1 MEVRI
6 FNTNTKRLLVERLHV
21 SSNGKFQ
28 EEGNCHI
35 AGVSGTGSCIR
46 LSFVKP
52 GGAMTGKLFPSGQRT
67 DTLRIASS
75 SVTAVEIRATL
86 LDAANPF
93 VFIDSSSLPTWFH
106 ELDPDDPEA
115 LDFVELTRREGAV
128 RFGLAKNLE
137 AAARIRGTPKIAIL
151 SRSRARLHN
160 VFGQRTPDIEVQ
172 SFSMGKAHPSFQLT
186 GTVCLAA
193 ALKLE
198 GTVAWNLSR
207 PTAYATPPHTPNNED
222 NGKVGANVPSS
233 TVVIQHRSGRVEA
246 EIVSGSV
253 GTEEGIEC
261 VSVYRTARRLFEG
274 SVFV

>member
-6 FNTNTKRLLVERLHV
+6 FNTNTNRLLVERLHV
-21 SSNGKFQ
+21 STDGNFQ
-28 EEGNCHI
+28 EEGNYHI

-46 LSFVKP
+46 VSFVKP
-52 GGAMTGKLFPSGQRT
+52 GGAMTGELFPSGQRI
-67 DTLRIASS
+67 DTLRIPSS
-75 SVTAVEIRATL
+75 SATAVEIRATL

-93 VFIDSSSLPTWFH
+93 VFVDSSSLPTWFH
-106 ELDPDDPEA
+106 ELDPDDPKA

-128 RFGLAKNLE
+128 RFGLAKNVE
-137 AAARIRGTPKIAIL
+137 AAARVRGAPKIAIL
-151 SRSRARLHN
+151 SRSRARLHD
-160 VFGQRTPDIEVQ
+160 VFGQRPSDIEVQ

-207 PTAYATPPHTPNNED
+207 PAAYATPPHTPDNED
-222 NGKVGANVPSS
+222 NGNIGANAPSS

-246 EIVSGSV
+246 EILSSSV
-253 GTEEGIEC
+253 GTEGGIEC
-261 VSVYRTARRLFEG
+261 VSVFRTARRLFEG